1 MKLKKIETF
10 LSSNINIY
18 DPVNYQS
25 DNRLP
30 ENWRCRVV
38 FRRHLVTLEADAR
51 SCSQEEVG
59 RVVAI
64 KVDEVRNIVGL
75 QRQID
80 SSNFRCFVVFRRI
93 FIEFV
98 DAKFRACHVG
108 DVLAV
113 VRHVEVLDD
122 FVVASF
128 QLQNLDMETTKVFIK
143 KKLYEST

>member
-1 MKLKKIETF
+1 MI
-10 LSSNINIY
+10 
-18 DPVNYQS
+18 
-25 DNRLP
+25 
-30 ENWRCRVV
+30 
-38 FRRHLVTLEADAR
+38 TLETETG
-51 SCSQEEVG
+51 SCSQQEVG

-64 KVDEVRNIVGL
+64 KVDEVRNLVGL

-93 FIEFV
+93 FVEFV

-122 FVVASF
+122 FGVASF
-128 QLQNLDMETTKVFIK
+128 QLQNLDMETTIVFIK